1 MSSRGLVKKTAQ
13 FLWGFAQRDLVSAEH
28 SVCTH
33 SEQNR
38 QTTEQKGTWIYSLV
52 SILWIYRR
60 IDLQCTSGFR
70 DWEPWQ
76 TNISPSLCVSSC
88 RWDEQSVCDQ
98 HKGESQRLWEMW
110 ARQKKNNNQKW
121 EKNQTIK
128 PDRKQK
134 TTNNIIQLYCNV
146 WQTEWRLQKAVM
158 RARQTNRKT
167 NKLHLR
173 TNMAIRC
180 PGGRG
185 WLRQWSLGG
194 NLLFQRCSQS
204 FFHCQDHAQKWYI
217 YEQML
222 YLGNAITAKKTT
234 KVKSSCLTHKENS
247 KMLRGFGTGFIEMLL
262 VMCNNKLLGNFEQQ
276 PALQTK
282 DVSLLYCDMVT

>member
-1 MSSRGLVKKTAQ
+1 MSSRCVTNTKESPRGCEKCELDKK
-13 FLWGFAQRDLVSAEH
+13 
-28 SVCTH
+28 
-33 SEQNR
+33 
-38 QTTEQKGTWIYSLV
+38 K
-52 SILWIYRR
+52 
-60 IDLQCTSGFR
+60 
-70 DWEPWQ
+70 
-76 TNISPSLCVSSC
+76 
-88 RWDEQSVCDQ
+88 
-98 HKGESQRLWEMW
+98 
-110 ARQKKNNNQKW
+110 NNQKW

-167 NKLHLR
+167 NKPHLR
-173 TNMAIRC
+173 TKMAIRC

-222 YLGNAITAKKTT
+222 YLGNAITAKK
-234 KVKSSCLTHKENS
+234 
-247 KMLRGFGTGFIEMLL
+247 
-262 VMCNNKLLGNFEQQ
+262 NNKSEKQLLDTQRKFQ
-276 PALQTK
+276 
-282 DVSLLYCDMVT
+282 DVARVWNRFHWNASR

>member
-1 MSSRGLVKKTAQ
+1 
-13 FLWGFAQRDLVSAEH
+13 
-28 SVCTH
+28 
-33 SEQNR
+33 
-38 QTTEQKGTWIYSLV
+38 
-52 SILWIYRR
+52 
-60 IDLQCTSGFR
+60 
-70 DWEPWQ
+70 
-76 TNISPSLCVSSC
+76 
-88 RWDEQSVCDQ
+88 
-98 HKGESQRLWEMW
+98 MW
-110 ARQKKNNNQKW
+110 ARQKKNNQKW

-167 NKLHLR
+167 NKPHLR
-173 TNMAIRC
+173 TKMAIRC

-185 WLRQWSLGG
+185 SLRQWSLGG

-222 YLGNAITAKKTT
+222 YLGNAIRAKKQQKWRTAAWHT
-234 KVKSSCLTHKENS
+234 KKIPRCCAGLEQVSLKCFAL
-247 KMLRGFGTGFIEMLL
+247 
-262 VMCNNKLLGNFEQQ
+262 MCNNKLVGNFEQQ
-276 PALQTK
+276 TALQTK

>member
-1 MSSRGLVKKTAQ
+1 MRIRTKRLGISRTQRSYSQWTKPANNRTEGNLN
-13 FLWGFAQRDLVSAEH
+13 LFACKHPLNIQKNRPSVEIRIQRLR
-28 SVCTH
+28 T
-33 SEQNR
+33 
-38 QTTEQKGTWIYSLV
+38 L
-52 SILWIYRR
+52 
-60 IDLQCTSGFR
+60 
-70 DWEPWQ
+70 
-76 TNISPSLCVSSC
+76 TNKYFPIPVSSC

-173 TNMAIRC
+173 TKMAIRC

-262 VMCNNKLLGNFEQQ
+262 VN
-276 PALQTK
+276 
-282 DVSLLYCDMVT
+282 V

>member
-1 MSSRGLVKKTAQ
+1 
-13 FLWGFAQRDLVSAEH
+13 
-28 SVCTH
+28 
-33 SEQNR
+33 
-38 QTTEQKGTWIYSLV
+38 
-52 SILWIYRR
+52 
-60 IDLQCTSGFR
+60 
-70 DWEPWQ
+70 
-76 TNISPSLCVSSC
+76 
-88 RWDEQSVCDQ
+88 
-98 HKGESQRLWEMW
+98 
-110 ARQKKNNNQKW
+110 
-121 EKNQTIK
+121 
-128 PDRKQK
+128 
-134 TTNNIIQLYCNV
+134 
-146 WQTEWRLQKAVM
+146 M

-173 TNMAIRC
+173 TKMAIRC
-180 PGGRG
+180 PGGKG

-282 DVSLLYCDMVT
+282 DVSLLYCELWYGDLVSKMSFRKMFCVSHIYGVQVWTCGHCDNFIEKLNKGIQA

>member
-1 MSSRGLVKKTAQ
+1 MSSRCVTNTKESPRGCEKCELDKKKQQPEMRKKWNNKT
-13 FLWGFAQRDLVSAEH
+13 
-28 SVCTH
+28 
-33 SEQNR
+33 R
-38 QTTEQKGTWIYSLV
+38 Q
-52 SILWIYRR
+52 
-60 IDLQCTSGFR
+60 
-70 DWEPWQ
+70 
-76 TNISPSLCVSSC
+76 
-88 RWDEQSVCDQ
+88 
-98 HKGESQRLWEMW
+98 
-110 ARQKKNNNQKW
+110 
-121 EKNQTIK
+121 
-128 PDRKQK
+128 KQK

-173 TNMAIRC
+173 TKMAIRC

-262 VMCNNKLLGNFEQQ
+262 VN
-276 PALQTK
+276 
-282 DVSLLYCDMVT
+282 V